1 MRIGLIV
8 FAIFFLVI
16 GGFLYITPTQQ
27 FEAKTTVT
35 GETGPDVRTS
45 SAVVT
50 VPQGWSLAAIIVGG
64 LLLLFGLFLPDAGKK
79 EMVRVYTK
87 KSTTAKK
94 AKKAPKKSKKKK

>member
-45 SAVVT
+45 SAMVT
-50 VPQGWSLAAIIVGG
+50 VPQGWSLASIAIGG
-64 LLLLFGLFLPDAGKK
+64 LLLLFGLFMPDPSKK
-79 EMVRVYTK
+79 EVVRVYTK
-87 KSTTAKK
+87 RKTAK
-94 AKKAPKKSKKKK
+94 AGKKAGKSKRKK